1 MVYPDYAE
9 ALHVQGVALGRILKM
24 ELKWK
29 EGKRRGRVSKSLRV
43 TLVPVFV
50 AITICLAV
58 ISINLFPI
66 WGLQNHVYCEL
77 LTPGM
82 TREEVEE
89 VLLQVGP
96 YERWDFPPTVVMI
109 DDVQYFAV
117 FEFEDISTQDM
128 LSLTVGFDVNDRL
141 VWKGM
146 LVGVDVYQSI
156 ECPFPVWVSIL
167 SWLAILSG

>member
-1 MVYPDYAE
+1 
-9 ALHVQGVALGRILKM
+9 M

-29 EGKRRGRVSKSLRV
+29 RAAKSLQV
-43 TLVPVFV
+43 TLVSVFV
-50 AITICLAV
+50 AITICLVA

-66 WGLQNHVYCEL
+66 WTLQNHVYCEL

-89 VLLQVGP
+89 ALLRVGP
-96 YERWDFPPTVVMI
+96 YKRWDFPPSVVVV
-109 DDVQYFAV
+109 DAVQYLTA
-117 FEFEDISTQDM
+117 FEFRDVSTQDM

-146 LVGVDVYQSI
+146 LVGIDVYRSI

-167 SWLAILSG
+167 SWLTMSLDKTGA